1 MCGRRCA
8 CESEL
13 PSRALEHDNVFSRRR
28 AHLLIETIEKTQSK
42 HSVQSFFC
50 LVARVENKPIA
61 RAENAPRAR
70 FYLLVLIRPIKPL
83 TSQPKTPQKG
93 FLWNEQSR
101 VTRRSRLVQN
111 RSIPDNSEVATM
123 RNLGDDDNGMLGRVA
138 FLLVVVV
145 SFSAFV
151 SARQKNG
158 LSILTP
164 QKNEKLHPL
173 FVLSSGSGR
182 RVATADTLGVRAA
195 HRPAVHAKRRDR
207 SGVDS
212 KTKCSALGTAQSRS
226 IPFLKFATRE
236 GSRTNDP
243 AWPRSSPRGFSVLRS
258 HVGLRHDARSDHA
271 GLAFQH
277 HARVT

>member
-1 MCGRRCA
+1 MIMEC
-8 CESEL
+8 SDV
-13 PSRALEHDNVFSRRR
+13 SRFFS
-28 AHLLIETIEKTQSK
+28 SWSF
-42 HSVQSFFC
+42 HSVLSC
-50 LVARVENKPIA
+50 R
-61 RAENAPRAR
+61 
-70 FYLLVLIRPIKPL
+70 
-83 TSQPKTPQKG
+83 
-93 FLWNEQSR
+93 
-101 VTRRSRLVQN
+101 
-111 RSIPDNSEVATM
+111 
-123 RNLGDDDNGMLGRVA
+123 LGDKKRLDDAPKKRKT
-138 FLLVVVV
+138 
-145 SFSAFV
+145 S
-151 SARQKNG
+151 
-158 LSILTP
+158 
-164 QKNEKLHPL
+164 PL

-182 RVATADTLGVRAA
+182 RVATADALGVRAA

-277 HARVT
+277 HARVM